1 MPVNVSFS
9 VGFSLVQQVH
19 FSLFQIFLLDL
30 TFIFLPSSSSR
41 FFKEGDSSTLFPC
54 PFSPLKKSPFINL
67 HICPLLL
74 HFSLNKRFSV
84 PLDLPYNLFAPGERQ
99 SIPLLARL
107 DQQQLYFFA
116 RRREKSCSQ
125 QYAHTFVPTKVSSI
139 FYILSVKR
147 ICRIH
152 FFVVEA
158 FYFRLDQI
166 FDCFSRRRGRWIV
179 NGS

>member
-125 QYAHTFVPTKVSSI
+125 QYAHTFQRKYLLSSI
-139 FYILSVKR
+139 FYRLKEFAEFTFSWLKR
-147 ICRIH
+147 S
-152 FFVVEA
+152 
-158 FYFRLDQI
+158 I
-166 FDCFSRRRGRWIV
+166 FDSIKFLIVSRDEEV
-179 NGS
+179 DGS

>member
-74 HFSLNKRFSV
+74 HFSLNKCSSV
-84 PLDLPYNLFAPGERQ
+84 PLDLPYNLFASGERQ
-99 SIPLLARL
+99 FIPLFARL

-116 RRREKSCSQ
+116 RRREKSCCSSLSNM
-125 QYAHTFVPTKVSSI
+125 HILSNESI
-139 FYILSVKR
+139 FYLLYSI
-147 ICRIH
+147 
-152 FFVVEA
+152 
-158 FYFRLDQI
+158 
-166 FDCFSRRRGRWIV
+166 G
-179 NGS
+179 